1 MGVWDDEADTRLNR
15 TTYLHCVQ
23 SSTIHATK
31 AFYGAFKIWG
41 FWVPGVKSK

>member
-1 MGVWDDEADTRLNR
+1 MG
-15 TTYLHCVQ
+15 CMQ

-41 FWVPGVKSK
+41 FWVPTVKRK